1 MLVLIVK
8 VIHYCYLVPINTPFS
23 FCFFYSLF
31 DSWLLLPFFNLLE
44 GLYDH
49 LSFFS
54 FFSFLLQVLN
64 SNCQSI
70 VNSGVHNPFVYTHCV
85 LDRLFAFFF
94 FLQCIVCTHSLALLR
109 PFFFIFF
116 FSSRSLGFGLS
127 ALVHLVDS
135 GHYAWLHW
143 LMWFFDAL
151 SPFLVLFFNC
161 SFSFFLP
168 FPFAVC
174 TLNCGI
180 NCVPAHWMSCHRW
193 TLENGSEEC
202 VQDSA
207 NFRREMRK
215 REKTAMIS
223 EEEEEEEGAKRA
235 KTSASEGSTHTYTV

>member
-31 DSWLLLPFFNLLE
+31 DSFLLPFFQSSRRIVWSSLFLF
-44 GLYDH
+44 L
-49 LSFFS
+49 
-54 FFSFLLQVLN
+54 SFLLQVLN

-94 FLQCIVCTHSLALLR
+94 LQCIVCTFSLALLK

-127 ALVHLVDS
+127 ALVHSVDS

-151 SPFLVLFFNC
+151 SLSLSRSLLQLQFLFL
-161 SFSFFLP
+161 SSLP
-168 FPFAVC
+168 FC
-174 TLNCGI
+174 
-180 NCVPAHWMSCHRW
+180 CVHFKLW
-193 TLENGSEEC
+193 N
-202 VQDSA
+202 
-207 NFRREMRK
+207 
-215 REKTAMIS
+215 
-223 EEEEEEEGAKRA
+223 
-235 KTSASEGSTHTYTV
+235 